1 MNFTRR
7 RSDAVRSAEAER
19 KYALWSFASGM
30 DVSSRLSSSKLVR
43 LLQEWAPAAGE
54 PSRQDVAERLSQW
67 LSSVEA
73 VQLDGA
79 LQAIEAYPSQ
89 TRLPG
94 QAVAVH
100 PLQQRLQAVQAE
112 LAAMV
117 SLRLSPTE
125 PRLGD
130 EDKFAFHH
138 QRHAG
143 LQKQME
149 LKLGALRKEMRQG
162 LSKGSPALR
171 QLVALD
177 AVLEQLLGARE
188 QKLWATVPLY
198 LERRFQHWHQDQP
211 APEGA
216 WMPPFLRDMR
226 EALMAEL
233 ELRLQPLHGLLEAA
247 QQESSALTAHKEHS
261 ENTEQ
266 A

>member
-1 MNFTRR
+1 
-7 RSDAVRSAEAER
+7 
-19 KYALWSFASGM
+19 M

-43 LLQEWAPAAGE
+43 LLQDWTQVAGE
-54 PSRQDVAERLSQW
+54 PSRQDVAQRLSQW

-79 LQAIEAYPSQ
+79 LQSIEAYPSQ
-89 TRLPG
+89 TRLAG
-94 QAVAVH
+94 EALDAG
-100 PLQQRLQAVQAE
+100 RLHQMVQAVQAE
-112 LAAMV
+112 LTALIA
-117 SLRLSPTE
+117 LRLSPTE

-130 EDKFAFHH
+130 EDKYAFHH

-143 LQKQME
+143 LQKQMA
-149 LKLGALRKEMRQG
+149 LKLGALRKQVRQA

-177 AVLEQLLGARE
+177 SVLEQMLGDRE

-198 LERRFQHWHQDQP
+198 LERRFQHWRK
-211 APEGA
+211 ALPEGA
-216 WMPPFLRDMR
+216 WMQAFQRDVR

-233 ELRLQPLHGLLEAA
+233 QLRLQPIEGLLEAA
-247 QQESSALTAHKEHS
+247 HQESSRLASEHEHS
-261 ENTEQ
+261 EKTQQ